1 MIDNSGCSLN
11 TAAGK
16 KGAYRDLFYSET
28 PLTQEVIL
36 AVCANEK
43 SGIFGE
49 QNWWFNARS
58 YGLCWSLVRSFVHTY
73 LKQDGTPFTAA
84 ADYAVKSFAEEMEG
98 RDLRLEQTVRGRNFL
113 WDGKTAVADIKNLSL
128 TGYQVIKY
136 TLDESK
142 YDGGAKNIN
151 SIPLIRYAEVLLNY
165 AEAQAELG

>member
-1 MIDNSGCSLN
+1 MIVNSGCSLN

-36 AVCANEK
+36 AVCANEQT
-43 SGIFGE
+43 GIFGE

-84 ADYAVKSFAEEMEG
+84 DKSKQAH
-98 RDLRLEQTVRGRNFL
+98 QRG
-113 WDGKTAVADIKNLSL
+113 DAGIA
-128 TGYQVIKY
+128 GYRV
-136 TLDESK
+136 TH
-142 YDGGAKNIN
+142 
-151 SIPLIRYAEVLLNY
+151 
-165 AEAQAELG
+165 